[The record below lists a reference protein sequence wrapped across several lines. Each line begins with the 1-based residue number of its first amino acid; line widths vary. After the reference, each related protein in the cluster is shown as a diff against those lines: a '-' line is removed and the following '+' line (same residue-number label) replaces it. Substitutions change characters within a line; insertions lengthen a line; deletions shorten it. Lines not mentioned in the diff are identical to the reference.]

1 MTRRLVVLVTVLC
14 TSFLLSG
21 CSIAGTPEWD
31 QPVMYRLKITTP
43 RHYDVWIKSL
53 ELEASGERAWWWP
66 GGITTCCWKS
76 PGLSGG
82 PQLEPMPDY
91 IYISWFSL
99 AEQQSYARLIHI
111 PDPEALRE
119 RMKQPA
125 PVHKIGKLY
134 NLPRYNLVL
143 GLAPGGTVVMW
154 IMSKAETAIEVGR
167 YKAVPFEDEKND
179 YSIWVEDYL
188 KEHGEYLNQHGLQLD
203 RW

>member
-1 MTRRLVVLVTVLC
+1 MIRRLAVLVTVLC

-31 QPVMYRLKITTP
+31 HPVTYMLQVSTP
-43 RHYDVWIKSL
+43 RHYDAWVKPVQ
-53 ELEASGERAWWWP
+53 LEASGKRAWWHP
-66 GGITTCCWKS
+66 IGITGCCWKA
-76 PGLSGG
+76 PGNGNSDLA
-82 PQLEPMPDY
+82 PMPDY
-91 IYISWFSL
+91 IHVTWYSF
-99 AEQQSYARLIHI
+99 AEQQSYTRLIHL

-119 RMKQPA
+119 RMEQPA

-143 GLAPGGTVVMW
+143 GLAPGGTIVIW

-167 YKAVPFEDEKND
+167 YQAVPFDDDVRYEGALES
-179 YSIWVEDYL
+179 YMER
-188 KEHGEYLNQHGLQLD
+188 EGEYLKQHGLQLD

>member
-1 MTRRLVVLVTVLC
+1 MMRRLVVLVTVIC
-14 TSFLLSG
+14 TSLLLSG
-21 CSIAGTPEWD
+21 CSFAGKPEWD
-31 QPVMYRLKITTP
+31 KQVKYRLKVSVP
-43 RHYDVWIKSL
+43 RHYDAWVKRL
-53 ELEASGERAWWWP
+53 QFEATGERAWWWP
-66 GGITTCCWKS
+66 VGITNCCWKDLGS
-76 PGLSGG
+76 DGSE
-82 PQLEPMPDY
+82 LEPMPDY

-119 RMKQPA
+119 RMEQLA

-167 YKAVPFEDEKND
+167 YKAVKIDTHPEYYEKRTERYLSD
-179 YSIWVEDYL
+179 HGDYL
-188 KEHGEYLNQHGLQLD
+188 KEHGLQLD